1 MVDRKTGLAAA
12 LLAAGA
18 LLLPVTTAA
27 QQATSFEQ
35 RLRELESAY
44 TELLVRDGEKSKE
57 IERLRG
63 EVSGLRQGKRDA
75 GATPAHDHGK
85 PSRQAEKAPPAA
97 EAPHDHGHADAH
109 DHAAESSSDVLLES
123 GGFRVYVPSIGIDMV
138 AYRDDSSPDLEE
150 RLGTLRGFGHAHGD
164 GEDEHAQLKDGF
176 VLRHA
181 EVGFAAEAVGYGRA
195 QVLINAGTDGVELEE
210 AFVQSDPLAGI
221 AAFKAGK
228 FRSAFGFFNQ
238 YHSPEWKF
246 ADAPLAHFLLF
257 GDHGLEGTGA
267 QVVLTPP
274 GLPVRVGLEGF
285 QGGGE
290 TIFSRNDAAGKVEEP
305 SVFVGW
311 VKATA
316 FERGANRLD
325 LGFAGGIGR
334 QQEVHDDEDPAEKF
348 KGDAWFLSPGA
359 TFFRRGSGPHGA
371 GDATV
376 KGEYVYRVKDL
387 ANVDDGTPL
396 EAKQDG
402 YYVEAAYGFAPRF
415 ETGLRW
421 EQVGLINET
430 AEGDE
435 KEGFGK
441 SWRASGF
448 FAFKPVRWVRLGVQA
463 DYGSYDFEDGRDE
476 MFQAL
481 GRLVFQAG
489 PHFH

>member
-44 TELLVRDGEKSKE
+44 TELLVRDGEKARE
-57 IERLRG
+57 IERLRS
-63 EVSGLRQGKRDA
+63 EMSGLRQGKRDV
-75 GATPAHDHGK
+75 GAAPDHGHDHG
-85 PSRQAEKAPPAA
+85 RAA
-97 EAPHDHGHADAH
+97 KTAPHDHGHSDAH
-109 DHAAESSSDVLLES
+109 DHAGDGGSDVLLES

-371 GDATV
+371 GDVTV

>member
-371 GDATV
+371 GDVTV

-476 MFQAL
+476 VFQAL

>member
-44 TELLVRDGEKSKE
+44 TGLLVRDGEKSKE